1 MTMTTTTNRA
11 GIVKLWLLNFVA
23 NAAVLAVWYFWL

>member
-1 MTMTTTTNRA
+1 MIMTDSPTNRA

-23 NAAVLAVWYFWL
+23 NAVVLAAV